1 LSSIKFLRNHKKDKT
16 DFVSEFKKSDE
27 EEKMDINNDI
37 YQSSD
42 NFERDS

>member
-1 LSSIKFLRNHKKDKT
+1 LSSIKFLRNQTKDKT

-27 EEKMDINNDI
+27 EEKIDINNDI